1 MCDLPT
7 SFYNPLINYTYQIS
21 LVMNGTLFTDTGD
34 ADVDSQHITAPL
46 LFQHS
51 HQKSEDSSLNMNQ
64 I

>member
-1 MCDLPT
+1 
-7 SFYNPLINYTYQIS
+7 
-21 LVMNGTLFTDTGD
+21 MNGTLFTDTGD